1 MGYWRQM
8 NSFAKPLVLL
18 LALALGGCASLVQKA
33 SDSFARNLGE
43 AVLDSED
50 PATVRDGLPAY
61 LLLLDSL
68 IAGQKPGEKGNASML
83 LAAAK
88 LNGAYAGNF
97 TADDKVRAQRLSGK
111 SFRYASQ
118 AACLSD
124 AALCAAL
131 EKDPEQFATVVAA
144 DTNTDLMYVLA
155 SSWAGYLQSNSE
167 EWGAIADLPKIQ
179 SLLDR
184 VVALDPN
191 HDQGQAWTYLGVLNS
206 LRPEAIGGRPEVG
219 RQDFEKAIAISG
231 GRNLYAK
238 TLYAEFYAR
247 LVFNQ
252 ELHDRLLNEVL
263 VANPKAHGYTLTNT
277 LAQDRA
283 RKLLESGKDYF

>member
-1 MGYWRQM
+1 MKAWL
-8 NSFAKPLVLL
+8 KLL
-18 LALALGGCASLVQKA
+18 MVVATLALAGCASVLRNA
-33 SDSFARNLGE
+33 SNAFSRNLGA

-68 IAGQKPGEKGNASML
+68 VAGQKPGEKDNASVL

-97 TADDKVRAQRLSGK
+97 TGDDKVRAQRLSGK
-111 SFRYASQ
+111 SFRYART
-118 AACLSD
+118 ATCLQD
-124 AALCAAL
+124 VLLCNAL
-131 EKDPEQFATVVAA
+131 EGDPEQFAAVVAG
-144 DTNTDLMYVLA
+144 DTNVELMYVLA
-155 SSWAGYLQSNSE
+155 SSWAGYLQANSE

-179 SLLDR
+179 SLLER
-184 VVALDPN
+184 VVQLDAN
-191 HDQGQAWTYLGVLNS
+191 HDQGQAWVYLGVLNS
-206 LRPEAIGGRPEVG
+206 LRPEAIGGKPEIG
-219 RQDFEKAIAISG
+219 RQSFEKAIAISG

-238 TLYAEFYAR
+238 TLFAEFYAR
-247 LVFNQ
+247 LVFDQ

-263 VANPKAHGYTLTNT
+263 AADPRAPGQTLTNT